1 MTQYRMSLDVSLY
14 KQNKK
19 DPKYTLLISLL
30 HLVRHHLQE
39 QQKTILSLFLSIATT
54 CLLSIIHDIIDHKS
68 FY

>member
-19 DPKYTLLISLL
+19 DPKYTLLTSLL
-30 HLVRHHLQE
+30 HLVRHHLQ